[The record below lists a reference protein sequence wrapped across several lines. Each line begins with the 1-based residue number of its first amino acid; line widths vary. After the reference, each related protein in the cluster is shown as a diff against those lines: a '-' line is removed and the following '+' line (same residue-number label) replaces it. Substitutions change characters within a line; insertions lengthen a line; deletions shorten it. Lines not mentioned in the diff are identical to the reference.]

1 MIPADD
7 ANNWQT
13 NTACT
18 VGLPDCLW
26 DPEDVQQQAYYYDF
40 RAAEMDD

>member
-18 VGLPDCLW
+18 VDLPDCLW